1 MKVEATSEPL
11 LGLEPG
17 GLIRRSRLL
26 AGLTQA
32 ELARRLGTTQS
43 AVSRLER
50 GHEEPRIARLAFIL
64 AACGVRASLT
74 IQVDDGVDRAQIRQ
88 QLALTPAE
96 RLASVT
102 NLSRFVAD
110 ARRV

>member
-1 MKVEATSEPL
+1 MDPTSEPL
-11 LGLEPG
+11 AGLEPS
-17 GLIRRSRLL
+17 GLIRRSRLA

-43 AVSRLER
+43 AVSRLEQ
-50 GHEEPRIARLAFIL
+50 GHEEPRLARLASIL

-74 IQVDDGVDRAQIRQ
+74 LHPDDGVDRAQIRQ

-96 RLASVT
+96 RLASVA
-102 NLSRFVAD
+102 NVSRFLAA

>member
-1 MKVEATSEPL
+1 MTSTSQPL
-11 LGLEPG
+11 GGLEPG
-17 GLIRRSRLL
+17 GLIRRSRVS

-43 AVSRLER
+43 AVSRLEK
-50 GHEEPRIARLAFIL
+50 GHEEPRLARLASIL

-74 IQVDDGVDRAQIRQ
+74 LQPDDGVDRAQIRQ
-88 QLALTPAE
+88 QLALSPAQ

-102 NLSRFVAD
+102 NVSRFVAS
-110 ARRV
+110 ARRS

>member
-1 MKVEATSEPL
+1 MDATSEL
-11 LGLEPG
+11 LVGLEPG

-50 GHEEPRIARLAFIL
+50 GREEPRLARLASIL

-74 IQVDDGVDRAQIRQ
+74 LQPDDGVDRAQIRQ
-88 QLALTPAE
+88 QLALTPVE

-102 NLSRFVAD
+102 NVSRFVAE